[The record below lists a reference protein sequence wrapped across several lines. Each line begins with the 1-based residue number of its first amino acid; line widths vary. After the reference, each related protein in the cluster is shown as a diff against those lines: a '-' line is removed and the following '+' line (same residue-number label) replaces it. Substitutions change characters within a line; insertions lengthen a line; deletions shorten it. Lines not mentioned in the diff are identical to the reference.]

1 MSKWMPWEC
10 GYFDGK
16 KGRSAILPVT
26 TSGTNMFEGQEYLG
40 LYPYIVEDVSQDGK
54 KHLWVH
60 RAPKIY
66 VEFSA
71 WLTGKEPTPH

>member
-1 MSKWMPWEC
+1 
-10 GYFDGK
+10 
-16 KGRSAILPVT
+16 
-26 TSGTNMFEGQEYLG
+26 MFEGQEYLG